1 MAVKPTYEIGKE
13 VEAYCSKC
21 KYKMIHIITAVV
33 DNEIKKVMCKGCN
46 STHVYRPEK
55 PVKRPA
61 VKKSDDSTSTLTTIR
76 RPRKRNWASLRA
88 KITESQIIDYNIK
101 KNFTDAESVNHKK
114 FGVGIITK
122 ILSEKKIEVVF
133 ENGTKVLAQNWV

>member
-21 KYKMIHIITAVV
+21 KYKMVHIITAVV
-33 DNEIKKVMCKGCN
+33 DNEIKKVICKGCN
-46 STHVYRPEK
+46 STHVYRTEK
-55 PVKRPA
+55 PVKSLR
-61 VKKSDDSTSTLTTIR
+61 VKKSSESTPALTTVR
-76 RPRKRNWASLRA
+76 RPRKRDWASLRA
-88 KITESQIIDYNIK
+88 RISESQIIDYNIK
-101 KNFTDAESVNHKK
+101 KDFTSVQSVNHKK

-122 ILSEKKIEVVF
+122 ILSDKKIEVIF

>member
-1 MAVKPTYEIGKE
+1 MAVKPTHEIGKE

-21 KYKMIHIITAVV
+21 KYKMVHIVTTVV

-46 STHVYRPEK
+46 NTHVYRPEK
-55 PVKRPA
+55 PAKRPVA
-61 VKKSDDSTSTLTTIR
+61 KKSGNSTSTLTTIR
-76 RPRKRNWASLRA
+76 RPRKRDWASLRT
-88 KITESQIIDYNIK
+88 KINESQIIDYNIK
-101 KNFTDAESVNHKK
+101 KDFTDAQSVHHKK

-122 ILSEKKIEVVF
+122 ILSDKKIEVIF